1 MATVEE
7 RKAELEA
14 RLGELTHRVDA
25 IEDALERPVSEEPEE
40 QAIEMEDDEVRG
52 DLGEAAVREIR
63 MIDAALDR
71 IANGSYG
78 VCSNCGATISGQ
90 RLDTLPAT
98 PFCSE
103 CAAGI

>member
-98 PFCSE
+98 PFCCE